1 MKRYEHQLNLSKKKG
16 RSSIDQFELGDRVV
30 IQSPDSGKWLE
41 TGTIEKKRIADDSTT
56 QSFEIQMDNGS
67 VKIRNKRFLRH
78 ASKGP
83 GRHVQINPQS
93 VEHVLVEGDPDEAPG
108 NSVRQ
113 PVLNADA
120 GQSREKPQTRSR
132 TRQQAV

>member
-1 MKRYEHQLNLSKKKG
+1 M
-16 RSSIDQFELGDRVV
+16 
-30 IQSPDSGKWLE
+30 E
-41 TGTIEKKRIADDSTT
+41 TGTIENKRVADDSTT
-56 QSFEIQMDNGS
+56 QSFEIQMDNGR
-67 VKIRNKRFLRH
+67 VKLRNKCFLRH

-120 GQSREKPQTRSR
+120 GKSRE